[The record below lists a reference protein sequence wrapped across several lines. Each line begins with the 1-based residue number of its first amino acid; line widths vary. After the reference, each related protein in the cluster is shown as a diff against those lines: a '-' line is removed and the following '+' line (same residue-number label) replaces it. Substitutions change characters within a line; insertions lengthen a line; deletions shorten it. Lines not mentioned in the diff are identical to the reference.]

1 MIKVLIVEDDPMV
14 ATINARFLERVAG
27 YSLVGLAPSLE
38 EARRII
44 GDQKP
49 ELILLD
55 LFLPRASGMDLLRWI
70 RETGLGLD
78 VILITA
84 DSTSARVREALRY
97 GAVDYL
103 IKPFTFERFQE
114 ALERYAQRRQE
125 MARTET
131 LSQEELD
138 GLLVSPP
145 AETPDVELEKGINK
159 YTLQIIW
166 KELIGQGENYSSAEA
181 ISEHTGVASVTVRR
195 YLNFLERDGQVER
208 LVEYGRIGR
217 PQHRYRMVQG
227 RSGST
232 RR

>member
-14 ATINARFLERVAG
+14 ATINARFLERVEG
-27 YSLVGLAPSLE
+27 FSLVGLAPSLE
-38 EARRII
+38 EARRLIE
-44 GDQKP
+44 DQGP

-70 RETGLGLD
+70 REAGLGLD

-84 DSTSARVREALRY
+84 DSTSSRVREALRY

-114 ALERYAQRRQE
+114 ALERYAQRREE
-125 MARTET
+125 MARSET

-138 GLLVSPP
+138 ELLVSSH
-145 AETPDVELEKGINK
+145 AEAPDVELEKGINK

-227 RSGST
+227 RGSSI